1 VLQGTKNRLS
11 SRFFFVP
18 IPGAPGGQAK
28 KNRPEGRSFRA
39 KLITS
44 KQQQQPK
51 RLPKQPKRQP
61 KRQQQRPKQP
71 KQQRQQQQE
80 RQEQRCQQ
88 LEQLGSRRLVPV
100 RQELLLSC
108 CKQPE
113 QQPAGKRSA
122 GIFSWI
128 FLN

>member
-1 VLQGTKNRLS
+1 LTCWGH
-11 SRFFFVP
+11 
-18 IPGAPGGQAK
+18 K
-28 KNRPEGRSFRA
+28 KARRKKTGPKAGLFRA

-44 KQQQQPK
+44 KQQEQQQQQPK

-80 RQEQRCQQ
+80 RQEQQRQRP
-88 LEQLGSRRLVPV
+88 EQLGSRRLVQ
-100 RQELLLSC
+100 RLELLLSC